1 MTQLHAV
8 CRIGDTDRD
17 LTCYENGAKAR
28 TRELIDHAEA
38 VVHIVDDDESMR
50 TALSRLLTNV
60 GYSVR
65 AYASAG
71 DFLVAEPNSLSGCL
85 LLDLELPGP
94 SGLELQHALQRR
106 EHAIPIVFISAYQD
120 IPKTVLAIKAG
131 ASDFLLKPIDS
142 QALLAAIESALA
154 AAEGTAV
161 EHESPSSRDAALSER
176 EQVVLRGVIAGKLNK
191 QIAAELDLS
200 ERTIKSC
207 RAELMRKFDAH
218 SLADL
223 IRRAGPITR
232 AADAR

>member
-1 MTQLHAV
+1 M
-8 CRIGDTDRD
+8 
-17 LTCYENGAKAR
+17 
-28 TRELIDHAEA
+28 
-38 VVHIVDDDESMR
+38 DDDEAMR
-50 TALSRLLTNV
+50 TALSRLLKNA
-60 GYSVR
+60 GYLVQ

-71 DFLVAEPNSLSGCL
+71 DFLVAEPHPLPGCL

-94 SGLELQHALQRR
+94 SGLDLQHALHRR
-106 EHAIPIVFISAYQD
+106 AHTIPIVFISAYQD

-154 AAEGTAV
+154 AAEATAV
-161 EHESPSSRDAALSER
+161 VHALPLPRDAALSER
-176 EQVVLRGVIAGKLNK
+176 EQVVLRGIITGKLNK

-223 IRRAGPITR
+223 IRRAEPITR
-232 AADAR
+232 AADAWENLACPQGQRRCPSSG

>member
-1 MTQLHAV
+1 M
-8 CRIGDTDRD
+8 I
-17 LTCYENGAKAR
+17 N
-28 TRELIDHAEA
+28 HAEA
-38 VVHIVDDDESMR
+38 VVHIVDDDEAMR
-50 TALSRLLTNV
+50 TALSRLLKNA
-60 GYSVR
+60 GYAVQ

-71 DFLVAEPNSLSGCL
+71 DFFVVEPDPLPGCL

-106 EHAIPIVFISAYQD
+106 KHAIPIVFISAYQD

-154 AAEGTAV
+154 AADGATV
-161 EHESPSSRDAALSER
+161 EHESPLPSDAVLSER
-176 EQVVLRGVIAGKLNK
+176 EQVVLRGIIAGKLNK
-191 QIAAELDLS
+191 QIAAELGLS

-207 RAELMRKFDAH
+207 RADLMRKFDAH

-232 AADAR
+232 AADV